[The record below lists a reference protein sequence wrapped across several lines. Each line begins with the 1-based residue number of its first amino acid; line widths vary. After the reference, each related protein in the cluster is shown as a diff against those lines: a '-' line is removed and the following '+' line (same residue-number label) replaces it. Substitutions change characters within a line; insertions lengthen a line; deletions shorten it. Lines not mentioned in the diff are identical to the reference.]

1 MNDKIYYYTVYKI
14 TNMINN
20 KIYVGI
26 HKTSN
31 LEDDYMGS
39 GKMIQRAIEKYGIEN
54 FEKEYLAIFDN
65 SDDMFEMETDI
76 VNESFLDRDDT
87 YNLKLGGEGGF
98 DYLNQESEWRI
109 QKNRNAMMIAN
120 ENGASEKAVD
130 RKKWLRENDPEW
142 VKKCNKNNSLGQ
154 YRRYAN
160 GGINPRKGKTLS
172 DETKKLIG
180 EKNSIIQTGKG
191 NSQYGTCWIYNEVLK
206 QNKKIKKE
214 ELEDWLAK
222 GWSKG
227 RKIKF

>member
-1 MNDKIYYYTVYKI
+1 MYYTVYKI

-98 DYLNQESEWRI
+98 DHL
-109 QKNRNAMMIAN
+109 KGKFVAVD
-120 ENGASEKAVD
+120 ENGDKVNITH
-130 RKKWLRENDPEW
+130 NDPRYISGKLKSIHKGFVTVRTDDNDTLRVSIDDPRYLSGELKHNC
-142 VKKCNKNNSLGQ
+142 VGKNFSEEHRRKISEASSMNQLG
-154 YRRYAN
+154 
-160 GGINPRKGKTLS
+160 
-172 DETKKLIG
+172 TK
-180 EKNSIIQTGKG
+180 NH
-191 NSQYGTCWIYNEVLK
+191 QYGTCWIYNKVLN

-214 ELEDWLAK
+214 ELDEWIDK

-227 RKIKF
+227 RNIKKNS